1 MVTRICPPGMTVT
14 LTLRP
19 MHLRGTDHSR
29 PAARTSMVGGT
40 VCSDTLPAISS
51 RSRMLPGGLRRSFSR
66 MNSAAGGTPVLS
78 LGSALD
84 RASMCAMISISS
96 RSSSKSPS

>member
-1 MVTRICPPGMTVT
+1 
-14 LTLRP
+14 
-19 MHLRGTDHSR
+19 
-29 PAARTSMVGGT
+29 
-40 VCSDTLPAISS
+40 
-51 RSRMLPGGLRRSFSR
+51 MLPGGLRRSFSR